1 MQKEQYEKIKTQVEK
16 NIREHAIPWLKKF
29 INIPNTSRNF
39 DLEFSTNGL
48 IQQACNLNIEY
59 AEYMKV
65 AGLEVKLYQDPGK
78 TPVVFGTIA
87 ATKQTGVKDIMVY
100 GHIDKQPHQTEQ
112 WREGLHPFKA
122 VEENGLLYG
131 RGGVDDGYNFF
142 TVVAII
148 KSLQELNIPH
158 DRYVLFYETDEES
171 ASIDIPYYLE
181 KFKDVIKQP
190 NAMFCLDACTIS
202 KDIFSITTTLR
213 GCCNFDLKVKV
224 LEKSMHSG
232 VGTGIV
238 PSTFRILRH
247 LLDRIECP
255 KTGKIIDQLQVEIPH
270 DKMDQAVHC
279 SKIQGEG
286 VFNSFCLCQGVKPVS
301 DNVEELYLNNIWRS
315 QLEII
320 GQKGIP
326 DLETCGNVLRNE
338 TTFRCS
344 LRLPPTLEGDKAFKT
359 IHDLLTKDP
368 PYGAKVEVTLAN
380 TGTGWS
386 SNEFPNKVMEILDRH
401 NQEIFGTKTL
411 MYGCGGS
418 IPFIKTLQDNLP
430 NTLLFVSGVVLPD
443 SMMHGPNERI
453 DLEYLI
459 KFSKSL
465 TCFLVDYCE
474 LPETK

>member
-190 NAMFCLDACTIS
+190 NAMFCLDS
-202 KDIFSITTTLR
+202 GSVSNKIFSLNTNLR
-213 GCCNFDLKVKV
+213 GCLNFHLKVKV

-238 PSTFRILRH
+238 PSSFRLCR
-247 LLDRIECP
+247 LLLERIESGE
-255 KTGKIIDQLQVEIPH
+255 TGKMINELQVEIPK
-270 DKMDQAVHC
+270 DRCVEAEFA
-279 SKIQGEG
+279 SKIIGEG
-286 VFNSFCLCQGVKPVS
+286 LLHSLGLCKGTKTVS
-301 DNVEELYLNNIWRS
+301 EDVYELYLNNTWRP

-326 DLETCGNVLRNE
+326 DLETCGNVLRNQ
-338 TTFRCS
+338 TTLCCS
-344 LRLPPTLEGDKAFKT
+344 LRLPPTITSAKAFEVIKSV
-359 IHDLLTKDP
+359 LTKDP
-368 PYGAKVEVTLAN
+368 PYGAHVEVIFDN
-380 TGTGWS
+380 DGDGWNS
-386 SNEFPNKVMEILDRH
+386 LSFSEQVMGILNKH
-401 NQEIFGTKTL
+401 NMEIFGAPTL
-411 MYGCGGS
+411 MLGAGGS

-443 SMMHGPNERI
+443 SSIHGPDERLDI
-453 DLEYLI
+453 EYLI

-465 TCFLVDYCE
+465 TCFLIDYST
-474 LPETK
+474 LN